1 MKTVHGIN
9 LGKALRE
16 LSDGARERAWIVS
29 PYIGRWPAITC
40 LLGTSWWTRAAFN
53 FRVITDLSEE
63 SNVNTG
69 TLSWLLDRGSIR
81 SLPGVHA
88 KVYIFDNRALV
99 TSANLTE
106 TAFTK
111 RREIGLL
118 LTAEEAGDVINAFSA
133 WWTVAEDVS
142 DAYRHKLKASRHLAG
157 FPENING
164 SNLKPLWD
172 LPPKPDQNL
181 LTSKQAE
188 SAGLYGQF
196 LQHYRELA
204 EIYESE
210 QRMWKD
216 APLYV
221 EVDAFLNFLFHEE
234 SKPSEPFKSP
244 GSPRQLTAA
253 LRKEAVLQYA
263 SRFAA
268 WLNAHPGEK
277 EKRTTRLHTVQNLLA
292 KDAIGDLNMDGVHKV
307 LDCIH
312 AMGALPWPKMQF
324 LQAPQNTIEAIRNA
338 WSELLFGDGNEESRI
353 LRCQDLLYNFGPS
366 STQELL
372 GCFYPE
378 KYPLKN
384 TNVDAGLRFF
394 GYPV

>member
-1 MKTVHGIN
+1 MKTVYGVN
-9 LGKALRE
+9 LAKALRE
-16 LSDGARERAWIVS
+16 LSDGAHERAWIVS

-40 LLGTSWWTRAAFN
+40 LLGTSWWMRAAFD
-53 FRVITDLSEE
+53 FRVITDLSEA
-63 SNVNTG
+63 SNVNAG

-88 KVYIFDNRALV
+88 KVYIFDNQALV

-118 LTAEEAGDVINAFSA
+118 LTAEEADDAINAFSA
-133 WWTVAEDVS
+133 WWTVGQAVS
-142 DAYRHKLKASRHLAG
+142 DADRQQLKASRNLAG
-157 FPENING
+157 FPETTSG
-164 SNLKPLWD
+164 ADLKTLWD
-172 LPPKPDQNL
+172 LPPKPDQSL
-181 LTSKQAE
+181 FACKEAE

-210 QRMWKD
+210 QRIWKD

-221 EVDAFLNFLFHEE
+221 EVDAFLNFLFHEGA
-234 SKPSEPFKSP
+234 KPSEPFRSP
-244 GSPRQLTAA
+244 AGPRQLTMGQ
-253 LRKEAVLQYA
+253 RKEAVRQHA
-263 SRFAA
+263 SEFAA
-268 WLNAHPGEK
+268 WLNAHLGEK
-277 EKRTTRLHTVQNLLA
+277 EWRTTRLHTVQNLLA
-292 KDAIGDLNMDGVHKV
+292 KDAIGNLNMDGVHKV

-324 LQAPQNTIEAIRNA
+324 LQAPQNTIEAIRKA
-338 WSELLFGDGNEESRI
+338 WSELLFGEGNEERRI
-353 LRCQDLLYNFGPS
+353 LRCQEMLYNFGPS

-372 GCFYPE
+372 GCFYPD

-394 GYPV
+394 GYRA

>member
-1 MKTVHGIN
+1 MKTVHGVN
-9 LGKALRE
+9 LAKALRE

-29 PYIGRWPAITC
+29 PYIGRWPAVTC
-40 LLGTSWWTRAAFN
+40 LLGTSWWTRAAFD
-53 FRVITDLSEE
+53 FRVITDLSEA
-63 SNVNTG
+63 SNVNAG
-69 TLSWLLDRGSIR
+69 TLSWLLDRGIIR

-88 KVYIFDNRALV
+88 KVYIFDNGALV

-118 LTAEEAGDVINAFSA
+118 LTTEEAGDIVNAFSA
-133 WWTVAEDVS
+133 WWAVAEAVS
-142 DAYRHKLKASRHLAG
+142 DAERQKFKASRHFAG
-157 FPENING
+157 FPETMSG
-164 SNLKPLWD
+164 SGLKTLWD

-234 SKPSEPFKSP
+234 PKPSEPFKSP
-244 GSPRQLTAA
+244 ASPRQLTVGQ
-253 LRKEAVLQYA
+253 REEAVRRHA
-263 SRFAA
+263 SEFAA
-268 WLNAHPGEK
+268 WLNTHPGEK
-277 EKRTTRLHTVQNLLA
+277 EWRIDRLHAVQDLLA
-292 KDAIGDLNMDGVHKV
+292 KDVIGSLNMDGVNKV

-324 LQAPQNTIEAIRNA
+324 LRSDQNTIEAIRSA
-338 WSELLFGDGNEESRI
+338 WWELLFGDGDEEHRI

-384 TNVDAGLRFF
+384 SNVDAGLRLF